1 MVIPWFYHHLP
12 WIYHRNP
19 WYYHEQNRMGTPF
32 HPRELSVTL
41 WSRPLWDHVSFGLWH
56 QYSHAVC
63 VHLWLLSCVDVVRPL
78 TCLACHDM
86 NSFPT
91 QEVGGPFPFL
101 GIYLGSGHHRD
112 EVLVP
117 WIWWYDRASEAQRMC
132 TCWLAPIIMYFGE
145 YRASEV
151 RVVPM
156 LTATSWWCVTC
167 IHGYWFFTMYII
179 YLSNPWPPPNLYI
192 TTW

>member
-1 MVIPWFYHHLP
+1 MHNTRLSRDQFARLVPGPKRSIYEHAKSNLLFPSHHQPHHTSCHLLSNSKHLP
-12 WIYHRNP
+12 P
-19 WYYHEQNRMGTPF
+19 P
-32 HPRELSVTL
+32 
-41 WSRPLWDHVSFGLWH
+41 
-56 QYSHAVC
+56 
-63 VHLWLLSCVDVVRPL
+63 LLSGYSL
-78 TCLACHDM
+78 THYP
-86 NSFPT
+86 NT
-91 QEVGGPFPFL
+91 
-101 GIYLGSGHHRD
+101 IGSGHHRD

-151 RVVPM
+151 RIVPM